1 MIKAQSLIA
10 DNTRR
15 RTHSSRYVG
24 FINIPVTVD
33 LLVRQSDNLLS
44 TSFAYHRS
52 RSTINKHREGFKRP
66 RSRIWTCIVCHICN
80 VIQLPVVKV
89 WSLSL
94 CTHQQGIVLKI
105 LISSLNVMLR
115 ESFRWIFFLEQIY
128 FSSSGLEAW
137 YFYFKKI
144 EVSKRKSNQRQ
155 WTLNK
160 RLWAIVDIDYLVRT
174 CLKSNSNS
182 T

>member
-1 MIKAQSLIA
+1 MIKEQSLIA

-24 FINIPVTVD
+24 FINIPITVD

-44 TSFAYHRS
+44 TSFGYHRS

-80 VIQLPVVKV
+80 VIQLSVVKV

-94 CTHQQGIVLKI
+94 CTHQQGMVLKI
-105 LISSLNVMLR
+105 LISPLNIIERKLWGNTLLGTNLLQLKWTRSL
-115 ESFRWIFFLEQIY
+115 IFLF
-128 FSSSGLEAW
+128 
-137 YFYFKKI
+137 
-144 EVSKRKSNQRQ
+144 
-155 WTLNK
+155 
-160 RLWAIVDIDYLVRT
+160 
-174 CLKSNSNS
+174 
-182 T
+182 